1 MYAKFEID
9 KLVEYH
15 DLYLK
20 SDSLLLEDVFEKF
33 KKMCSEI
40 YQIDPA
46 PFFFQPQIS
55 LASSFKKD
63 RSKLEIIS

>member
-1 MYAKFEID
+1 MHAKFEID

-40 YQIDPA
+40 YRIDHA
-46 PFFFQPQIS
+46 PFFFFFFSAPN
-55 LASSFKKD
+55 
-63 RSKLEIIS
+63 